1 MSSNKRDGQYGG
13 PGINIDISFFDILK
27 KRKLR
32 IEESHLDF
40 VIIELGLPI
49 VFPTI
54 PFRN

>member
-1 MSSNKRDGQYGG
+1 MSSNKRDSQYGRRW
-13 PGINIDISFFDILK
+13 INIDISFFDILK
-27 KRKLR
+27 KRKLG
-32 IEESHLDF
+32 IGESHLDS